1 MKIES
6 IVIRGRNLTLSQIA
20 VLKHNLRDAG
30 VQWTPENET
39 ISKVGYNRGIKH
51 RDYC

>member
-30 VQWTPENET
+30 VQWDFEKITK
-39 ISKVGYNRGIKH
+39 SRVGYNREITH
-51 RDYC
+51 RNYS